1 MLFVPVIFFRS
12 DETSWICENELHLM
26 KETMESQINT
36 EHNFI
41 EQYDS
46 VENNWEN
53 LLTWEEIEISLIF
66 KIKKLFRK

>member
-1 MLFVPVIFFRS
+1 
-12 DETSWICENELHLM
+12 M
-26 KETMESQINT
+26 KETRESQINT

-53 LLTWEEIEISLIF
+53 LLTW
-66 KIKKLFRK
+66 